1 MRLERSFSQSNLHD
15 DISKREMPLGNK
27 SDDYYSMGLSELQR
41 DSFIAKWHSGRN
53 YKRNTDEIFDD
64 GIESSVGDGDE
75 ERVDLE
81 PDIELAEGEEALLD
95 GTEELLEA
103 EY

>member
-1 MRLERSFSQSNLHD
+1 MRSLIRIAQQEEMFARDDPLKNLAPFLRRHA
-15 DISKREMPLGNK
+15 
-27 SDDYYSMGLSELQR
+27 SEV
-41 DSFIAKWHSGRN
+41 
-53 YKRNTDEIFDD
+53 
-64 GIESSVGDGDE
+64 GIC
-75 ERVDLE
+75 E